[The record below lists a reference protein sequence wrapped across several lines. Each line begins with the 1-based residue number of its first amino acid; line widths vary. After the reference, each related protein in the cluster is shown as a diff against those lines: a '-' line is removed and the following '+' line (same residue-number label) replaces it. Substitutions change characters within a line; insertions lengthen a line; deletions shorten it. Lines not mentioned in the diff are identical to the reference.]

1 MQSAIH
7 NETKWKLKSKFFLN
21 AFVALF
27 QDVLRLTSHLPM
39 IFDNYQVPYENWN
52 HLDFIW
58 GIDADTLVYTQLM
71 ANMAKAEIELR

>member
-1 MQSAIH
+1 
-7 NETKWKLKSKFFLN
+7 
-21 AFVALF
+21 
-27 QDVLRLTSHLPM
+27 M